1 MWTIDKFEIN
11 GGFLPGMS
19 LNLPPGLICII
30 GPRGSGKS
38 TLAETLRFA
47 MKGTVGAS
55 KQRLDLLQANVG
67 SSGLITL
74 CANSDG
80 VSYTIRR
87 GYKQP
92 AVLLS
97 ADGRTVP
104 NVDLDRGTFLPLDA
118 YSGLEI
124 EAIADETLGDRR
136 RALLDDLRGDQLSQI
151 HLSLGEHKRR
161 LEANGD
167 QIRAV
172 RRSIDDLSER
182 IEEVGD
188 VRGRL
193 DALGPQVE
201 TTSSIEYTKASKQQ
215 QSNMREKKRLD
226 ETAASLNRLKEAANL
241 LKVQFQDQRLGLIFE
256 GETANV
262 TTLQSE
268 FASVQKLISNIATRM
283 APVIEQIDLSIESV
297 KQLGTS
303 LLNEHAQQAAEFA
316 KVQQVHQVADDLYR
330 VRLDLEQSVSRL
342 LETEA
347 DRAVKRQE
355 LATLLKDRQTLKA
368 VFLLER
374 EQISTIRDSVAAEL
388 QQELGK
394 KVRIRVIR
402 NADDLD
408 YRNLLTEGLKGAR
421 VRNHDEILTSLMQLR
436 PEQLAQMVQSD
447 DAEALDEACSFGT
460 ERARKIMDAFRENVD
475 PLQMEIVQIE
485 DQVKIELNVATNEQP
500 IFKDAAELSRGQKC
514 TALLPLLLARTQNPL
529 IIDQP
534 EDNLDNHFI
543 YETVVNSIQ
552 RLKGKRQMI
561 FITHNANIPVLAEA
575 DLVIVMNSD
584 GKVGYIEKSGSID
597 ECRDQ
602 IVDLLEGG
610 NEAFELRRKR
620 YAGA

>member
-188 VRGRL
+188 VRW
-193 DALGPQVE
+193 
-201 TTSSIEYTKASKQQ
+201 
-215 QSNMREKKRLD
+215 
-226 ETAASLNRLKEAANL
+226 
-241 LKVQFQDQRLGLIFE
+241 RLG
-256 GETANV
+256 T
-262 TTLQSE
+262 
-268 FASVQKLISNIATRM
+268 
-283 APVIEQIDLSIESV
+283 
-297 KQLGTS
+297 
-303 LLNEHAQQAAEFA
+303 
-316 KVQQVHQVADDLYR
+316 
-330 VRLDLEQSVSRL
+330 
-342 LETEA
+342 
-347 DRAVKRQE
+347 
-355 LATLLKDRQTLKA
+355 
-368 VFLLER
+368 
-374 EQISTIRDSVAAEL
+374 
-388 QQELGK
+388 
-394 KVRIRVIR
+394 
-402 NADDLD
+402 
-408 YRNLLTEGLKGAR
+408 
-421 VRNHDEILTSLMQLR
+421 
-436 PEQLAQMVQSD
+436 
-447 DAEALDEACSFGT
+447 C
-460 ERARKIMDAFRENVD
+460 
-475 PLQMEIVQIE
+475 
-485 DQVKIELNVATNEQP
+485 
-500 IFKDAAELSRGQKC
+500 
-514 TALLPLLLARTQNPL
+514 
-529 IIDQP
+529 
-534 EDNLDNHFI
+534 
-543 YETVVNSIQ
+543 
-552 RLKGKRQMI
+552 
-561 FITHNANIPVLAEA
+561 
-575 DLVIVMNSD
+575 
-584 GKVGYIEKSGSID
+584 
-597 ECRDQ
+597 
-602 IVDLLEGG
+602 
-610 NEAFELRRKR
+610 
-620 YAGA
+620 